1 MTTITPRDPHSG
13 TIGQSCGNRRIL
25 VVDDNSSIHADYR
38 KVLVESGS
46 AAKDDL
52 ARLASDLFG
61 ESAGERWQ
69 ETFDVDFSLQGEEA
83 LELAEKAKESGRRYA
98 LAFVDIRMPPGIDGI
113 ETAERLWE
121 ADPDLLIV
129 LCSAHSDYSWSDLVD
144 RLGANDRWLILK
156 KPFDAV
162 EVRQLALA
170 LTQKWETT
178 KDNRQYASSLEAMVQ
193 EQTAALREEMSKLR
207 EAQKEVSYLAQ
218 HDALTSLP
226 NRRFLET
233 HLSYQ
238 VQMAKRRGRGL
249 AIISADLD
257 RFKWINDTLGH
268 AAGDLVLKTVAARL
282 TSSLKDCDCVVRGTN
297 PPDDTENDTV
307 ARLGGDEFIVLLTD
321 VELPEDVANVAR
333 RITDLMS
340 HPITVD
346 GQEISVG
353 ASLGIAMQP
362 ADGDDAETLLRKAD
376 AAMYAAKTA
385 GRNSFRFY
393 TDDLHRGVD
402 NRLWIENEM
411 GKALERRAF
420 TVFFQPEIDAKSG
433 AVIGAE
439 ALLRWH
445 HPERGLISP
454 AEFIPVAEETGLIGP
469 LGTYALQEACRYA
482 VTAVRQIPTFQ
493 RVAVNVS
500 AKQLR
505 DEQFV
510 DIVQYVLQATGL
522 NARHLE
528 LEITESAFVEQ
539 GKVDANLTRLR
550 ETGISIALDDFGTG
564 YSSLAHL
571 VRWPIDTVKIDR
583 SFVVDLPNNPKSLS
597 MVRGIM
603 ALANCFAGRVVAE
616 GIEEPRQRDMLL
628 EEGCKVMQGYM
639 YCKPLPF
646 DEFLEWSITAMAP
659 RSMRTSHLPIAQL
672 QIAQGAAE

>member
-1 MTTITPRDPHSG
+1 
-13 TIGQSCGNRRIL
+13 
-25 VVDDNSSIHADYR
+25 
-38 KVLVESGS
+38 
-46 AAKDDL
+46 
-52 ARLASDLFG
+52 
-61 ESAGERWQ
+61 
-69 ETFDVDFSLQGEEA
+69 
-83 LELAEKAKESGRRYA
+83 
-98 LAFVDIRMPPGIDGI
+98 
-113 ETAERLWE
+113 
-121 ADPDLLIV
+121 
-129 LCSAHSDYSWSDLVD
+129 
-144 RLGANDRWLILK
+144 
-156 KPFDAV
+156 
-162 EVRQLALA
+162 
-170 LTQKWETT
+170 
-178 KDNRQYASSLEAMVQ
+178 
-193 EQTAALREEMSKLR
+193 
-207 EAQKEVSYLAQ
+207 
-218 HDALTSLP
+218 
-226 NRRFLET
+226 
-233 HLSYQ
+233 
-238 VQMAKRRGRGL
+238 
-249 AIISADLD
+249 
-257 RFKWINDTLGH
+257 
-268 AAGDLVLKTVAARL
+268 
-282 TSSLKDCDCVVRGTN
+282 
-297 PPDDTENDTV
+297 
-307 ARLGGDEFIVLLTD
+307 
-321 VELPEDVANVAR
+321 VAR